1 MEAGGLLPR
10 QPSQGPPGIAPA
22 SISVCVGQGP
32 NGNNNNN
39 TNNNNNGPTSIVGNP
54 VIGQSNSVATTASIH
69 DLNAVGQLSVTSQQQ
84 LQLQQQMG
92 QAPGMGEVLTPKRQA
107 VVDRLRRRIESY
119 RRRQTDCVPRFD
131 QSFNGLC
138 EQNIQDTLVLKQRF
152 LESKAKRQAKK
163 TDKKQAEQ
171 PVGLS
176 SVHVVSPFLSLFIR
190 IDLSRLISNREQG
203 IHRF

>member
-32 NGNNNNN
+32 NGNSNNN
-39 TNNNNNGPTSIVGNP
+39 TNNNGPSLVGNP
-54 VIGQSNSVATTASIH
+54 VIGQPNSVAATASIH

-92 QAPGMGEVLTPKRQA
+92 QAPGMGELPPSRRQA
-107 VVDRLRRRIESY
+107 IDRLRRRLQNY
-119 RRRQTDCVPRFD
+119 RRRQTECAPKFD
-131 QSFNGLC
+131 QSFNGIC
-138 EQNIQDTLVLKQRF
+138 EQNIQDTLILKQRF

-163 TDKKQAEQ
+163 TDKKQTEQ

-176 SVHVVSPFLSLFIR
+176 NVHVVSLF
-190 IDLSRLISNREQG
+190 
-203 IHRF
+203 

>member
-10 QPSQGPPGIAPA
+10 QPAQGPPGIAPA

-32 NGNNNNN
+32 NANGNNN
-39 TNNNNNGPTSIVGNP
+39 NNNNNGPTGIGGNP
-54 VIGQSNSVATTASIH
+54 IIGQGNVVQGAPSIH

-176 SVHVVSPFLSLFIR
+176 SVHVVSLSLI
-190 IDLSRLISNREQG
+190 LYERLRQRSSTS
-203 IHRF
+203 